1 MAEKEKSLMDEL
13 LTGITKEVKKA
24 EKKLESKEKE
34 DKPKLDKHP
43 KLEEV
48 AKDTPK
54 GEEILKKAGLIDW
67 VEVEKGDLIQFVYGV
82 GSKKQRRLVLVLD
95 PIFLKRTKMG
105 SVKMMDGLQFGA
117 GTIQYFGPQ
126 RILALAKIRKAYRTY
141 KFKALRKVTCRLI
154 YSLDPDLMTEIWTFL
169 ESKYG
174 KRNPRVH
181 PGR

>member
-1 MAEKEKSLMDEL
+1 MAEPNMMDDML
-13 LTGITKEVKKA
+13 AGISKEVEKV
-24 EKKLESKEKE
+24 EKKLADKEK
-34 DKPKLDKHP
+34 KKKVKHP
-43 KLEEV
+43 KLKEV
-48 AKDTPK
+48 TEDTEK

-67 VEVEKGDLIQFVYGV
+67 VEVEKGDLIQFVYGA

-95 PIFLKRTKMG
+95 PLFLKRSKMG

-117 GTIQYFGPQ
+117 GTIQHFGPQ

-141 KFKALRKVTCRLI
+141 KFKELRKVTCRLI

-169 ESKYG
+169 KAKYG
-174 KRNPRVH
+174 KRKPRIH

>member
-1 MAEKEKSLMDEL
+1 MAEPNMMDDML
-13 LTGITKEVKKA
+13 AGISKEVKKA
-24 EKKLESKEKE
+24 EKKLKDKEEK
-34 DKPKLDKHP
+34 KKVKHP
-43 KLEEV
+43 KLKEV
-48 AKDTPK
+48 TEDTEK

-67 VEVEKGDLIQFVYGV
+67 VEVEKGDLIQFVYGA

-105 SVKMMDGLQFGA
+105 SIKMMDGLQFGA
-117 GTIQYFGPQ
+117 GTIQHFGPQ

-141 KFKALRKVTCRLI
+141 KFKELRKVTCRLI

-169 ESKYG
+169 EAKYG
-174 KRNPRVH
+174 RRKPRVH

>member
-1 MAEKEKSLMDEL
+1 MAEPNIVDDMLA
-13 LTGITKEVKKA
+13 GISKEVEKV
-24 EKKLESKEKE
+24 EKKLADKEK
-34 DKPKLDKHP
+34 KKKVKHP
-43 KLEEV
+43 KLKEV
-48 AKDTPK
+48 TEDTEK

-67 VEVEKGDLIQFVYGV
+67 VEVEKGDLIQFVYGA
-82 GSKKQRRLVLVLD
+82 GAKKQRRLVLVLD

-117 GTIQYFGPQ
+117 GTIQHFGPQ
-126 RILALAKIRKAYRTY
+126 RILQLAKIRKAYRTY
-141 KFKALRKVTCRLI
+141 KFKELRKVTCRLI

-174 KRNPRVH
+174 RRKPRVH

>member
-1 MAEKEKSLMDEL
+1 MAEPNMMDDML
-13 LTGITKEVKKA
+13 AGISKEVKKA
-24 EKKLESKEKE
+24 EKKLKDKEEK
-34 DKPKLDKHP
+34 KKVKHP
-43 KLEEV
+43 KLKEV
-48 AKDTPK
+48 TEDTEK

-67 VEVEKGDLIQFVYGV
+67 VEVEKGDLIQFVYGA

-95 PIFLKRTKMG
+95 PLFLKRSKMG

-117 GTIQYFGPQ
+117 GTIQHFGPQ

-141 KFKALRKVTCRLI
+141 KFKELRKVTCRLI

-174 KRNPRVH
+174 RRKPRVH

>member
-1 MAEKEKSLMDEL
+1 MAEKSLMDEML
-13 LTGITKEVKKA
+13 AGITKEVKEA
-24 EKKLESKEKE
+24 EKKLEEKE
-34 DKPKLDKHP
+34 EKKEVKHP
-43 KLEEV
+43 KLKEVAEDTPSGEEV
-48 AKDTPK
+48 
-54 GEEILKKAGLIDW
+54 LKKAGLIDW
-67 VEVEKGDLIQFVYGV
+67 VEVEKGDLIQFTYGA

-117 GTIQYFGPQ
+117 GTIQHFGPQ
-126 RILALAKIRKAYRTY
+126 RILQLAKIRKAYRTY
-141 KFKALRKVTCRLI
+141 KFKELRKVTCRLI

-174 KRNPRVH
+174 RRKPRVH

>member
-1 MAEKEKSLMDEL
+1 MMDDML
-13 LTGITKEVKKA
+13 AGISKEVEKV
-24 EKKLESKEKE
+24 EKKLADKEK
-34 DKPKLDKHP
+34 KKKVKHP
-43 KLEEV
+43 KLKEV
-48 AKDTPK
+48 TEDTEK

-67 VEVEKGDLIQFVYGV
+67 VEVEKGDLIQFVYGP

-95 PIFLKRTKMG
+95 PLFLKRSKKG

-117 GTIQYFGPQ
+117 GTIQHFGPQ

-141 KFKALRKVTCRLI
+141 KFKELRKVTCRLI

-169 ESKYG
+169 KAKYG
-174 KRNPRVH
+174 KRKPRIH

>member
-1 MAEKEKSLMDEL
+1 MAEKSLADEL
-13 LTGITKEVKKA
+13 LAGIKKKVKKA
-24 EKKLESKEKE
+24 EKKLEDKEEK
-34 DKPKLDKHP
+34 KKVKHP
-43 KLEEV
+43 KLKEV
-48 AKDTPK
+48 AEETPS

-67 VEVEKGDLIQFVYGV
+67 VEVEKGDLIQFVYGA
-82 GSKKQRRLVLVLD
+82 GAKKQRRLVLVLD

-117 GTIQYFGPQ
+117 GTIQHFGPQ
-126 RILALAKIRKAYRTY
+126 RILQLAKIRKAYRTY
-141 KFKALRKVTCRLI
+141 KFKELRKVTCRLI

-174 KRNPRVH
+174 RRKPRVH

>member
-1 MAEKEKSLMDEL
+1 MAEPNIMDEML
-13 LTGITKEVKKA
+13 AGITKEVKEA
-24 EKKLESKEKE
+24 EKKLKDKEEKKE
-34 DKPKLDKHP
+34 VKHP
-43 KLEEV
+43 KLKEV
-48 AKDTPK
+48 AEDTVK

-67 VEVEKGDLIQFVYGV
+67 VEVEKGDLIQFTYGA

-117 GTIQYFGPQ
+117 GTIQQFGPQ
-126 RILALAKIRKAYRTY
+126 RILALAKMRKAYRTY
-141 KFKALRKVTCRLI
+141 NFKELRKVTCRLI
-154 YSLDPDLMTEIWTFL
+154 YSMPTDLMTEIWTFL

-174 KRNPRVH
+174 RRKPRVH

>member
-1 MAEKEKSLMDEL
+1 MAEPNIVDEML
-13 LTGITKEVKKA
+13 AGISKEVEKV
-24 EKKLESKEKE
+24 EKKLGDKEK
-34 DKPKLDKHP
+34 KKKVKHP
-43 KLEEV
+43 KLKEV
-48 AKDTPK
+48 AEDTPS

-117 GTIQYFGPQ
+117 GTIQHFGPQ
-126 RILALAKIRKAYRTY
+126 RILQLAKIRKAYRTY
-141 KFKALRKVTCRLI
+141 KFKELRKVTCRLI

-174 KRNPRVH
+174 RRKPRVH

>member
-1 MAEKEKSLMDEL
+1 MAEKSLVEEMLAGIEKKVE
-13 LTGITKEVKKA
+13 KV
-24 EKKLESKEKE
+24 EKKLEDKEEK
-34 DKPKLDKHP
+34 KKVKHP
-43 KLEEV
+43 KLKEV
-48 AKDTPK
+48 AEETPS

-67 VEVEKGDLIQFVYGV
+67 VEVEKGDLIQFVYGA

-117 GTIQYFGPQ
+117 GTIQHFGPQ
-126 RILALAKIRKAYRTY
+126 RILQLAKIRKAYRTY
-141 KFKALRKVTCRLI
+141 KFKELRKVTCRLI

-174 KRNPRVH
+174 RRKPRVH

>member
-1 MAEKEKSLMDEL
+1 MAEPNIMDEML
-13 LTGITKEVKKA
+13 AGITKEVKEA
-24 EKKLESKEKE
+24 EKKLKDKEEKKE
-34 DKPKLDKHP
+34 VKHP
-43 KLEEV
+43 KLKEV
-48 AKDTPK
+48 AEDTEK

-67 VEVEKGDLIQFVYGV
+67 VEVEKGDLIQFTYGA

-117 GTIQYFGPQ
+117 GTIQQFGPQ
-126 RILALAKIRKAYRTY
+126 RILALAKMRKAYRTY
-141 KFKALRKVTCRLI
+141 NFKDLRKVTCRLI
-154 YSLDPDLMTEIWTFL
+154 YSMPTDLMTEIWTFL

-174 KRNPRVH
+174 RRKPRVH

>member
-1 MAEKEKSLMDEL
+1 MAEPNMMDDML
-13 LTGITKEVKKA
+13 AGISKEVKKA
-24 EKKLESKEKE
+24 EKKLKDKEEK
-34 DKPKLDKHP
+34 KKVKHP
-43 KLEEV
+43 KLKEV
-48 AKDTPK
+48 TEDTEK

-67 VEVEKGDLIQFVYGV
+67 VEVEKGDLIQFVYGA

-95 PIFLKRTKMG
+95 PLFLKRTKMG
-105 SVKMMDGLQFGA
+105 SIKMMDGLQFGA
-117 GTIQYFGPQ
+117 GTIQHFGPQ

-141 KFKALRKVTCRLI
+141 KFKELRKVTCRLI

-174 KRNPRVH
+174 RRKPRVH

>member
-1 MAEKEKSLMDEL
+1 MTEPNIMDEML
-13 LTGITKEVKKA
+13 AGITKEVDKA
-24 EKKLESKEKE
+24 EKKLKDKEEK
-34 DKPKLDKHP
+34 KKVKHP
-43 KLEEV
+43 KLKEV
-48 AKDTPK
+48 AEETPS

-117 GTIQYFGPQ
+117 GTIQHFGPQ

-141 KFKALRKVTCRLI
+141 KFKELRKVTCRLI

-174 KRNPRVH
+174 RRKPRVH

>member
-1 MAEKEKSLMDEL
+1 MMDDML
-13 LTGITKEVKKA
+13 AGITKEVDKA
-24 EKKLESKEKE
+24 EKKLKDKEEK
-34 DKPKLDKHP
+34 KKVKHP
-43 KLEEV
+43 KLKEV
-48 AKDTPK
+48 TEDTEK

-67 VEVEKGDLIQFVYGV
+67 VEVEKGDLIQFVYGA

-95 PIFLKRTKMG
+95 PLFLKRSKMG

-117 GTIQYFGPQ
+117 GTIQHFGPQ

-141 KFKALRKVTCRLI
+141 KFKELRKVTCRLI

-169 ESKYG
+169 EAKYG
-174 KRNPRVH
+174 RRKPRVH

>member
-1 MAEKEKSLMDEL
+1 MAEPNMMDDML
-13 LTGITKEVKKA
+13 AGISKEVEKV
-24 EKKLESKEKE
+24 EKKLADKEK
-34 DKPKLDKHP
+34 KKKVKHP
-43 KLEEV
+43 KLKEV
-48 AKDTPK
+48 AEDTEK

-117 GTIQYFGPQ
+117 GTIQHFGPQ
-126 RILALAKIRKAYRTY
+126 RILQLAKIRKAYRTY
-141 KFKALRKVTCRLI
+141 KFKELRKVTCRLI

>member
-1 MAEKEKSLMDEL
+1 MAEPNIVDEML
-13 LTGITKEVKKA
+13 AGISKEVEKV
-24 EKKLESKEKE
+24 EKKLADKEK
-34 DKPKLDKHP
+34 KKKVKHP
-43 KLEEV
+43 KLKEV
-48 AKDTPK
+48 AEDTPS

-67 VEVEKGDLIQFVYGV
+67 IEVEKGDLIQFVYGS
-82 GSKKQRRLVLVLD
+82 GSNKKRRLVLVLD
-95 PIFLKRTKMG
+95 PLFLKRTKMG

-117 GTIQYFGPQ
+117 GTIQHFGPQ
-126 RILALAKIRKAYRTY
+126 RILQLAKMGKVYRTY

>member
-1 MAEKEKSLMDEL
+1 MAEPNMMDDML
-13 LTGITKEVKKA
+13 AGISKEVKKA
-24 EKKLESKEKE
+24 EKKLKDKEEK
-34 DKPKLDKHP
+34 KKVKHP
-43 KLEEV
+43 KLKEV
-48 AKDTPK
+48 TEDTEK

-67 VEVEKGDLIQFVYGV
+67 VEVEKGDLIQFVYGA

-95 PIFLKRTKMG
+95 PLFLKRSKMG

-117 GTIQYFGPQ
+117 GTIQHFGPQ
-126 RILALAKIRKAYRTY
+126 RILALAKMRKAYRTY
-141 KFKALRKVTCRLI
+141 KFKELRKVTCRLI

-174 KRNPRVH
+174 RRKPRVH

>member
-1 MAEKEKSLMDEL
+1 MTEPNIMDEML
-13 LTGITKEVKKA
+13 AGITKEVEKV
-24 EKKLESKEKE
+24 EKKLGDKEK
-34 DKPKLDKHP
+34 KKKVKHP
-43 KLEEV
+43 KLKEV
-48 AKDTPK
+48 AEDTPS

-67 VEVEKGDLIQFVYGV
+67 VEVEKCDLIHFVYGV

-117 GTIQYFGPQ
+117 GTIQHFGPQ
-126 RILALAKIRKAYRTY
+126 RILQLAKIRKAYRTY

>member
-1 MAEKEKSLMDEL
+1 MAEPNIVDEML
-13 LTGITKEVKKA
+13 AGISKEVEKV
-24 EKKLESKEKE
+24 EKKLADKEK
-34 DKPKLDKHP
+34 KKKVKHP
-43 KLEEV
+43 KLKEV
-48 AKDTPK
+48 TEDTEK

-67 VEVEKGDLIQFVYGV
+67 VEVEKGDLIQFVYGA

-95 PIFLKRTKMG
+95 PLFLKRSKKG

-117 GTIQYFGPQ
+117 GTIQHFGPQ

-141 KFKALRKVTCRLI
+141 KFKELRKVTCRLI

-169 ESKYG
+169 KAKYG
-174 KRNPRVH
+174 RRKPRIH

>member
-1 MAEKEKSLMDEL
+1 MAEPSIMDEML
-13 LTGITKEVKKA
+13 AGITKEVKEA
-24 EKKLESKEKE
+24 EKKLEDKEK
-34 DKPKLDKHP
+34 KKKVKHP
-43 KLEEV
+43 KLKEV
-48 AKDTPK
+48 AEDTPS

-67 VEVEKGDLIQFVYGV
+67 IEVEKGDLIQFVYGS
-82 GSKKQRRLVLVLD
+82 GSNKKRRLVLVLD
-95 PIFLKRTKMG
+95 PLFLKRTKMG

-117 GTIQYFGPQ
+117 GTIQHFGPQ
-126 RILALAKIRKAYRTY
+126 RILQLAKIRKAYRTY
-141 KFKALRKVTCRLI
+141 KFKELRKVTCRLI

>member
-1 MAEKEKSLMDEL
+1 MAEKSLMEEML
-13 LTGITKEVKKA
+13 AGIEKKVEKV
-24 EKKLESKEKE
+24 EKKLEDKEEK
-34 DKPKLDKHP
+34 KKVKHP
-43 KLEEV
+43 KLKEV
-48 AKDTPK
+48 AEETPS

-95 PIFLKRTKMG
+95 PLFLKRTKMG

-117 GTIQYFGPQ
+117 GTIQHFGPQ
-126 RILALAKIRKAYRTY
+126 RILQLAKIRKAYRTY
-141 KFKALRKVTCRLI
+141 KFTELRKVTCRLI

-174 KRNPRVH
+174 RRKPRVH

>member
-1 MAEKEKSLMDEL
+1 MAEKSLMEEML
-13 LTGITKEVKKA
+13 AGIEKKVEKV
-24 EKKLESKEKE
+24 EKKLEDKEEK
-34 DKPKLDKHP
+34 KKVKHP
-43 KLEEV
+43 KLKEV
-48 AKDTPK
+48 AEDTPS

-67 VEVEKGDLIQFVYGV
+67 VEVEKGDLIQFVYGA
-82 GSKKQRRLVLVLD
+82 GAKKQRRLVLVLD

-117 GTIQYFGPQ
+117 GTIQHFGPQ
-126 RILALAKIRKAYRTY
+126 RILQLAKIRKAYRTY
-141 KFKALRKVTCRLI
+141 KFKELRKVTCRLI

-174 KRNPRVH
+174 RRKPRVH

>member
-1 MAEKEKSLMDEL
+1 MAEPNMMDDML
-13 LTGITKEVKKA
+13 AGISKEVEKV
-24 EKKLESKEKE
+24 EKKLADKEK
-34 DKPKLDKHP
+34 KKKVKHP
-43 KLEEV
+43 KLKEV
-48 AKDTPK
+48 TEDTEK

-67 VEVEKGDLIQFVYGV
+67 VEVEKGDLIQFVYGP

-95 PIFLKRTKMG
+95 PLFLKRSKKG

-117 GTIQYFGPQ
+117 GTIQHFGPQ

-141 KFKALRKVTCRLI
+141 KFKELRKVTCRLI

-169 ESKYG
+169 KAKYG
-174 KRNPRVH
+174 RRKPRIH

>member
-1 MAEKEKSLMDEL
+1 MAEPNIVDDMLA
-13 LTGITKEVKKA
+13 GISKEVEKV
-24 EKKLESKEKE
+24 EKKLADKEK
-34 DKPKLDKHP
+34 KKKVKHP
-43 KLEEV
+43 KLKEV
-48 AKDTPK
+48 AEDTPS

-67 VEVEKGDLIQFVYGV
+67 IEVEKGDLIQFVYGS
-82 GSKKQRRLVLVLD
+82 GSNKKRRLVLVLD
-95 PIFLKRTKMG
+95 PLFLKRTKMG

-117 GTIQYFGPQ
+117 GTIQHFGPQ
-126 RILALAKIRKAYRTY
+126 RILQLAKIRKAYRTY

>member
-1 MAEKEKSLMDEL
+1 MAEPNMMDDML
-13 LTGITKEVKKA
+13 AGISKEVEKV
-24 EKKLESKEKE
+24 EKKLADKEK
-34 DKPKLDKHP
+34 KKKVKHP
-43 KLEEV
+43 KLKEV
-48 AKDTPK
+48 AEDTEK

-67 VEVEKGDLIQFVYGV
+67 VEVERGDLIQFVYGP

-95 PIFLKRTKMG
+95 PLFLKRSKKG

-117 GTIQYFGPQ
+117 GTIQHFGPQ

-141 KFKALRKVTCRLI
+141 KFKELRKVTCRLI

-169 ESKYG
+169 KAKYG
-174 KRNPRVH
+174 KRKPRIH

>member
-1 MAEKEKSLMDEL
+1 MAEPNMMDDML
-13 LTGITKEVKKA
+13 AGISKEVEKV
-24 EKKLESKEKE
+24 EKKLADKEK
-34 DKPKLDKHP
+34 KKKVKHP
-43 KLEEV
+43 KLKEV
-48 AKDTPK
+48 TEDTEK

-67 VEVEKGDLIQFVYGV
+67 VEVEKGDLIQFVYGA
-82 GSKKQRRLVLVLD
+82 GAKKQRRLVLVLD

-117 GTIQYFGPQ
+117 GTIQHFGPQ
-126 RILALAKIRKAYRTY
+126 RILQLAKIRKAYRTY

>member
-1 MAEKEKSLMDEL
+1 MAEKSLVEEMLAGIEKKVE
-13 LTGITKEVKKA
+13 KV
-24 EKKLESKEKE
+24 EKKLEDKEEK
-34 DKPKLDKHP
+34 KKVKHP
-43 KLEEV
+43 KLKEV
-48 AKDTPK
+48 AEETPS

-67 VEVEKGDLIQFVYGV
+67 VEVEKGDLIQFVYGA
-82 GSKKQRRLVLVLD
+82 GAKKQRRLVLVLD

-117 GTIQYFGPQ
+117 GTIQHFGPQ
-126 RILALAKIRKAYRTY
+126 RILQLAKIRKAYRTY

>member
-1 MAEKEKSLMDEL
+1 MAEPNMMDDML
-13 LTGITKEVKKA
+13 AGITKEVDKA
-24 EKKLESKEKE
+24 EKKLKDKEEK
-34 DKPKLDKHP
+34 KKVKHP
-43 KLEEV
+43 KLKEV
-48 AKDTPK
+48 TEDTEK

-67 VEVEKGDLIQFVYGV
+67 VEVEKGDLIQFVYGA
-82 GSKKQRRLVLVLD
+82 GAKKQRRLVLVLD

-117 GTIQYFGPQ
+117 GTIQHFGPQ
-126 RILALAKIRKAYRTY
+126 RILQLAKIRKAYRTY
-141 KFKALRKVTCRLI
+141 KFKELRKVTCRLI

-174 KRNPRVH
+174 RRKPRVH